1 MTESIWR
8 FIAKSWAPECFSLS
22 STITD
27 TAHSTSVL
35 VWPLRMTFGMGY
47 RCYKTMAS
55 DSLQIRW
62 TRWLWFYLTPS
73 KTTMVLSKRLH
84 TMVDNKWSLL
94 TNRGKESSAMLAN
107 FPSNLHKTISNRQ
120 RLNASEL
127 RTRILG
133 DSTLA
138 CLHQKYQYLRQ
149 FWPDLENSFL
159 S

>member
-107 FPSNLHKTISNRQ
+107 FPSKPSQNYFKPSKTECVRTPNTDTG
-120 RLNASEL
+120 RLNVNVSSTKISISSSIL
-127 RTRILG
+127 TR
-133 DSTLA
+133 SW
-138 CLHQKYQYLRQ
+138 K
-149 FWPDLENSFL
+149 FFFS
-159 S
+159 